1 MEERIWP
8 ESTKV
13 IVVGVENGAVTPN
26 GSGVQRFDCLADA
39 KVVFPDLDA
48 SKHSARFTGAMG
60 LPTDG
65 TMRFETWAAF
75 DLYSR

>member
-13 IVVGVENGAVTPN
+13 IVVGVENGAVTLT
-26 GSGVQRFDCLADA
+26 GSGAQRFESLGEA
-39 KVVFPDLDA
+39 KMVFPDLDP
-48 SKHSARFTGAMG
+48 SKHSERFTGAIG